1 MLPYPRLKFEKVFA
15 TMVKRK
21 IEREIEA
28 WHIAQGKEALLIDGA
43 RQVGKTFSV
52 REFGRRRFDYFVEL
66 NFLKDQAL
74 KGIFKGVANA
84 GDVLMRISALP
95 KVKMMPGRTLIFF
108 DEVQECPEV
117 ATYIKFLVD
126 EGSYRY
132 ILSGS
137 LLGVELKDIRS
148 APVGYLRELKM
159 FPLDFE
165 EFCRAVGVNDD
176 VLFHLRKCWIGKRPV
191 DPVVHERM
199 KSVFR
204 LYLVVGGM
212 PAAVQKYIDTK
223 NIAEVVKEQKGI
235 LVEYRRDATK
245 YAKRFKLNILQVLDL
260 LPEELTRK
268 NKRFVVADVEKGGR
282 YERMRDG
289 FLWLKEAGIGLPCT
303 AVGDPRVP
311 LRLSQKSS
319 FFKLYM
325 NDIGLLSAM
334 YMEGIQFKILSGE
347 TSINNGAVY
356 ENFVAQELTAHGF
369 PLHYFMGENI
379 GEIDFIVQHG
389 GKVLPI
395 EAKSGRHYRT
405 HAALDNLL
413 GNGGYEVNSAIVLS
427 DSNSAQTPNIQ
438 YLPVYLVM
446 FLDRDQLPENAV
458 FNLPP
463 MDGLKV
469 DPHFS

>member
-1 MLPYPRLKFEKVFA
+1 MI
-15 TMVKRK
+15 KRK
-21 IEREIEA
+21 IERDIEA
-28 WHIAQGKEALLIDGA
+28 WHAAHGKEALLIAGA
-43 RQVGKTFSV
+43 RQVGKTFIV
-52 REFGRRRFDYFVEL
+52 REFAKRHFDNFVEL
-66 NFLKDQAL
+66 NFLKDKAL
-74 KGIFKGVANA
+74 KEIFSGVANE
-84 GDVLMRISALP
+84 GEVYTRISALP
-95 KVKMMPGRTLIFF
+95 NVKMEPGKTLIFF

-126 EGSYRY
+126 AGEYRY

-148 APVGYLRELKM
+148 APVGYLRELTM
-159 FPLDFE
+159 YPLDFE
-165 EFCRAVGVNDD
+165 EFAMAVGVNDE
-176 VLFHLRKCWIGKRPV
+176 VMAHLRRCWQDGSPV

-199 KSVFR
+199 KTVFR
-204 LYLVVGGM
+204 LYLVAGGM
-212 PAAVQKYIDTK
+212 PAVVQKYIDTE

-245 YAKRFKLNILQVLDL
+245 YAKRIKLDILQVLDL
-260 LPEELTRK
+260 LPEELNRK

-282 YERMRDG
+282 YERLRDG
-289 FLWLKEAGIGLPCT
+289 FLWLKEAGVGLPCT
-303 AVGDPRVP
+303 AVCDPRVP

-325 NDIGLLSAM
+325 NDVGLLSAM

-347 TSINNGAVY
+347 TSINNGAIY

-369 PLHYFMGENI
+369 PLHYFMGENV
-379 GEIDFIVQHG
+379 GEVDFIVQHDG
-389 GKVLPI
+389 GILPI
-395 EAKSGRHYRT
+395 EAKSGKRYKT

-413 GNGGYEVNSAIVLS
+413 GNEGYGVESAIVLS
-427 DSNSAQTPNIQ
+427 DGNSSRAPKIQ

-446 FLDRDQLPENAV
+446 FLERDRLPGNAV
-458 FNLPP
+458 FKLPP

-469 DPHFS
+469 NPHFTQAQ